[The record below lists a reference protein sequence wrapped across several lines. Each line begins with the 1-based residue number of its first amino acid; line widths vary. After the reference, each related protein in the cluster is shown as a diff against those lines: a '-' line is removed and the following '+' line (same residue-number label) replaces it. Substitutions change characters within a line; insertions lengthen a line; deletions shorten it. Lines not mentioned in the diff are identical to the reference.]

1 MFVPA
6 GEDRVPL
13 RARQRTPIA
22 TGAGGRLEWEIEKLP
37 PGRST
42 MKIVHWGLGILLVMP
57 VSIAAGQSQP
67 PSQNEQAAAPA
78 PTDSLAAAAKQ
89 AREAKKDQPKS
100 ARVWNDDT
108 IPKSNAAISVVG
120 QTPDDNAGAAAA
132 GDAAAAAPAAA
143 ANGSAGAGGGAAA
156 GGGDRKALEGSIANA
171 KDKLATIKVD
181 LDLLQR
187 TYTLDSQMYY
197 VKPDFASDTAGAA
210 KLKDE
215 QDQIAAKQ
223 QEMDEQQ
230 KKIDDLEAE
239 LAKLP
244 EATTPPATP
253 SAN

>member
-1 MFVPA
+1 
-6 GEDRVPL
+6 
-13 RARQRTPIA
+13 
-22 TGAGGRLEWEIEKLP
+22 
-37 PGRST
+37 
-42 MKIVHWGLGILLVMP
+42 MKIAHWSIGILLVMP
-57 VSIAAGQSQP
+57 MGIAAGQAQP
-67 PSQNEQAAAPA
+67 PAQDAQAPA

-171 KDKLATIKVD
+171 KEKLATIKVD

-197 VKPDFASDTAGAA
+197 IKPDYASNTDGAA

-223 QEMDEQQ
+223 QEMDDEQ
-230 KKIDDLEAE
+230 KKIDDLNAE
-239 LAKLP
+239 LSKLP
-244 EATTPPATP
+244 AAAAG
-253 SAN
+253 SDNSN

>member
-1 MFVPA
+1 
-6 GEDRVPL
+6 
-13 RARQRTPIA
+13 
-22 TGAGGRLEWEIEKLP
+22 
-37 PGRST
+37 
-42 MKIVHWGLGILLVMP
+42 MKIAHWSLGILLVMP
-57 VSIAAGQSQP
+57 MGIAAGQAQP
-67 PSQNEQAAAPA
+67 PAQDAQAPA

-132 GDAAAAAPAAA
+132 PAAA
-143 ANGSAGAGGGAAA
+143 ANGSAGASGGAAA

-171 KDKLATIKVD
+171 KEKLATIKVD

-197 VKPDFASDTAGAA
+197 IKPDYASNTDGAA

-223 QEMDEQQ
+223 QEMDDEQ
-230 KKIDDLEAE
+230 KKIDDLNAE
-239 LAKLP
+239 LSKLP
-244 EATTPPATP
+244 AAAAG
-253 SAN
+253 SDNSN

>member
-1 MFVPA
+1 
-6 GEDRVPL
+6 
-13 RARQRTPIA
+13 
-22 TGAGGRLEWEIEKLP
+22 
-37 PGRST
+37 
-42 MKIVHWGLGILLVMP
+42 MKIAHWGLGILLVMP
-57 VSIAAGQSQP
+57 VGIAAGQSQP
-67 PSQNEQAAAPA
+67 PSQNEQAPAPA

-89 AREAKKDQPKS
+89 AREAKKDQPKP

-132 GDAAAAAPAAA
+132 SGDAAATPPA
-143 ANGSAGAGGGAAA
+143 ANGTAGPGGGAAA
-156 GGGDRKALEGSIANA
+156 GGGSRRALEGSIANA
-171 KDKLATIKVD
+171 KERLATIKVD

-197 VKPDFASDTAGAA
+197 IKPDYASDTDGAA

-223 QEMDEQQ
+223 QEMDDEQ
-230 KKIDDLEAE
+230 KKIDDLNAE

-244 EATTPPATP
+244 APAAP
-253 SAN
+253 AGSDNSN

>member
-1 MFVPA
+1 
-6 GEDRVPL
+6 
-13 RARQRTPIA
+13 
-22 TGAGGRLEWEIEKLP
+22 
-37 PGRST
+37 

-89 AREAKKDQPKS
+89 AREAKKDQPKP

-120 QTPDDNAGAAAA
+120 QTPDDNGGAAAA
-132 GDAAAAAPAAA
+132 SGDAAAAPPAAA
-143 ANGSAGAGGGAAA
+143 ANGAGGGAAA
-156 GGGDRKALEGSIANA
+156 GAGNRKALEGSIANA
-171 KDKLATIKVD
+171 KERLATIKVD

-197 VKPDFASDTAGAA
+197 IKPDYASNTDGAA

-223 QEMDEQQ
+223 QEMDDEQ
-230 KKIDDLEAE
+230 KKIDDLNAE
-239 LAKLP
+239 LSKLP
-244 EATTPPATP
+244 AAAAPAG
-253 SAN
+253 SDNSN

>member
-1 MFVPA
+1 
-6 GEDRVPL
+6 
-13 RARQRTPIA
+13 
-22 TGAGGRLEWEIEKLP
+22 
-37 PGRST
+37 
-42 MKIVHWGLGILLVMP
+42 MKIAHWSLGILLVLPMG
-57 VSIAAGQSQP
+57 IAAGQAQA
-67 PSQNEQAAAPA
+67 PSQEAPA
-78 PTDSLAAAAKQ
+78 PAPSDPLAAAARA
-89 AREAKKDQPKS
+89 AREAKKDQTKP

-108 IPKSNAAISVVG
+108 IPKSNGAISVVG
-120 QTPDDNAGAAAA
+120 QTPGDDADNAGAAT
-132 GDAAAAAPAAA
+132 GDAANATGAAT
-143 ANGSAGAGGGAAA
+143 GSAVAGGGGAVGA
-156 GGGDRKALEGSIANA
+156 GNRGALGTSIQNA

-215 QDQIAAKQ
+215 QDEITAKQ

-244 EATTPPATP
+244 ETTTPPATP
-253 SAN
+253 PANSNSN

>member
-1 MFVPA
+1 
-6 GEDRVPL
+6 
-13 RARQRTPIA
+13 
-22 TGAGGRLEWEIEKLP
+22 
-37 PGRST
+37 

-89 AREAKKDQPKS
+89 AREAKKDQPKP

-120 QTPDDNAGAAAA
+120 QTPDDNGGAAAA
-132 GDAAAAAPAAA
+132 SGDAAAAPPAAA
-143 ANGSAGAGGGAAA
+143 ANGAGGGAAA
-156 GGGDRKALEGSIANA
+156 GAGNRKALEGSIANA
-171 KDKLATIKVD
+171 KERLATIKVD

-197 VKPDFASDTAGAA
+197 IKPDYASDTDGAA

-223 QEMDEQQ
+223 QEMDDEQ
-230 KKIDDLEAE
+230 KKIDDLNAE

-244 EATTPPATP
+244 APAAP
-253 SAN
+253 AGSDNSN